1 VLATN
6 RRTVVVLVHGG
17 AIDVSAL
24 LTTQEEEGSVPGTG
38 GNGGVPAILDGHY
51 AGQMGGDA
59 IMRTLLN
66 YQGAAPAG
74 RLTTTV
80 YRNDFTT
87 LRNMTDMS
95 MHNITYKHYTGNAVF
110 PFGWGLS
117 YSRFQVT
124 WANSDSSDSTA
135 DIGVRGEDGGSSDS
149 VLPPSKTVNTTDM
162 LESHAEYFAAR
173 ARGDLQWASP
183 AAYSAVVTNVGNIT
197 SDFVLLGF
205 ISSPARVS
213 ADPQE
218 PLRELFDFARV
229 RALAPGISANVTL
242 SVPAA
247 VMSHVDDRGNERL
260 RSGNYV
266 VQLGGRWLGDEGG
279 GLRAQLRLVGEDQML
294 FSLQE
299 SQARYE
305 QHQRQQR

>member
-1 VLATN
+1 
-6 RRTVVVLVHGG
+6 
-17 AIDVSAL
+17 
-24 LTTQEEEGSVPGTG
+24 
-38 GNGGVPAILDGHY
+38 
-51 AGQMGGDA
+51 M
-59 IMRTLLN
+59 
-66 YQGAAPAG
+66 
-74 RLTTTV
+74 
-80 YRNDFTT
+80 
-87 LRNMTDMS
+87 
-95 MHNITYKHYTGNAVF
+95 
-110 PFGWGLS
+110 
-117 YSRFQVT
+117 
-124 WANSDSSDSTA
+124 
-135 DIGVRGEDGGSSDS
+135 
-149 VLPPSKTVNTTDM
+149 
-162 LESHAEYFAAR
+162 
-173 ARGDLQWASP
+173 
-183 AAYSAVVTNVGNIT
+183 
-197 SDFVLLGF
+197 
-205 ISSPARVS
+205 S